1 MEFLVILLTWAL
13 VRTVG
18 VPSGLQRDDWLL
30 AWRLRANAA
39 FANLPA
45 EGRLLLVVALPCLL
59 IALFEWVLGSHWAG
73 LPLFVLELL
82 VLIYSLG
89 RGDFQ
94 AQLSRY
100 LECWQRGD
108 LEAAYQEAISA
119 VGIDPNQPLDS
130 AASLHA
136 QMRRRVLYQA
146 FERWFAVVFWFYFLG
161 PWAALFYRILQL
173 LCAHSALAD
182 RLLMQ
187 RWLAW
192 IEWLPA
198 RLLGLAFALTGN
210 FASCIGAW
218 REHLNEW
225 LPVPDLLAS
234 YTTHALDGAVANAAE
249 DGLRFTE
256 RAANELAELVALLN
270 RSFIAWLLLFALL
283 QMLR

>member
-18 VPSGLQRDDWLL
+18 MPTGLQRDDWLL
-30 AWRLRANAA
+30 AWRLRANTA
-39 FANLPA
+39 FASLPIEA
-45 EGRLLLVVALPCLL
+45 RLLLIAGLPCLL
-59 IALFEWVLGSHWAG
+59 IALLEWVLGSRWAG
-73 LPLFVLELL
+73 LPLFVLELS

-100 LECWQRGD
+100 LSCWQRGD
-108 LEAAYQEAISA
+108 LQAAYQEAVSA
-119 VGIDPNQPLDS
+119 VGIDADTPLDN
-130 AASLHA
+130 AAELHN
-136 QMRRRVLYQA
+136 QVRNRVLYRA

-161 PWAALFYRILQL
+161 PWAALFYRVLQL
-173 LCAHSALAD
+173 LSAHSAIAD
-182 RLLMQ
+182 RQLLL
-187 RWLAW
+187 RWLAI

-198 RLLGLAFALTGN
+198 RLLGVAFALTGN

-218 REHLNEW
+218 RERLGEW
-225 LPVPDLLAS
+225 LPVPELLAS
-234 YTTHALDGAVANAAE
+234 YTTHALDGVVANAAE
-249 DGLRFTE
+249 DGEQFVE
-256 RAANELAELVALLN
+256 RAANELSELVALMH